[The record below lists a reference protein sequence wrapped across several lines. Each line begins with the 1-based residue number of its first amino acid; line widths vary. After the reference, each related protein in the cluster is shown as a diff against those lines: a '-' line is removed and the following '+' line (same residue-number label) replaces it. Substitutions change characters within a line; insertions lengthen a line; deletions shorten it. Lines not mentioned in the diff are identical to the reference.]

1 MTTTCRVAATT
12 LLVVAYLLAPGSAIA
27 MGCGDVPHE
36 GICSDKQTMSWCEA
50 GVVKSA
56 KCPEGEICVEETPWF
71 DAAGCVAPSDTDCGE
86 ITTEGEC
93 TTANAVVWC
102 EDGAPMVQACDEGS
116 VCGWDDDHGWYDCLS
131 GPGASSEDA
140 AAGETPGA
148 TPPEQT
154 QEEASQAEAGS
165 SEDESLDTPDP
176 SPESEAE
183 TQEEDNEP
191 GADASEPSPYT
202 DDPSIPSPT
211 VDRGL
216 SSQEP
221 SSDASAQI
229 LTGDGTSGGCAGHP
243 GPGDSV
249 NWLLG
254 VLVLAFMSRRPT
266 QRLT

>member
-1 MTTTCRVAATT
+1 MTTTCRVAATALLAVAT
-12 LLVVAYLLAPGSAIA
+12 LLSPGSAMA

-56 KCPEGEICVEETPWF
+56 KCPDGEICVEETPWF

-116 VCGWDDDHGWYDCLS
+116 VCGWDADHGWYDCLS
-131 GPGASSEDA
+131 GPGASSDDGSTDDA
-140 AAGETPGA
+140 PGA

-154 QEEASQAEAGS
+154 QEGASESDEGS
-165 SEDESLDTPDP
+165 AEDEALDTPDL
-176 SPESEAE
+176 SVESETE
-183 TQEEDNEP
+183 TDDEDNEP
-191 GADASEPSPYT
+191 SADEPESSAYT

-221 SSDASAQI
+221 SNDAPAQI
-229 LTGDGTSGGCAGHP
+229 LTGDGSGGGCAGKP
-243 GPGDSV
+243 GPTPDST
-249 NWLLG
+249 WLLG
-254 VLVLAFMSRRPT
+254 LLILAFIGRRPT
-266 QRLT
+266 HRLT